1 MEQPTVGTNAGAG
14 GHSAPPIAARSRHD
28 APAGDGHPQ
37 GGPGVEGESGRAA
50 PRVAASKPRRR
61 RVVLIGAGLLALAAV
76 TAWWLHARHYEDTDD
91 AQIDGDLVALSAR
104 VPGTVTAVR
113 VADNQVV
120 KQGDVLVELDPTDL
134 EVAAAQ
140 ARAAVAQASAQIASD
155 VPSVSMTESTNRAAL
170 QAADSDAESA
180 RTDLEGAQRELEQA
194 DASER
199 LSRSQLERARVL
211 LAGSSM
217 SQAEFDQRATA
228 HEVAQAALEGAR
240 KRLEGRRSRL
250 AAALSRQQ
258 EAHQNAPRQL
268 VSREAFVDVRRANL
282 ALAQAQL
289 RQAELYLGYA
299 RLTAPADGIIGRKAV
314 NAGERVQPGQQLMAL
329 TRAGEAWVTANFR
342 ETQVRL
348 MRPGQAV
355 EVHVDALDLDLTGVV
370 ESFAGA
376 TGSRYS
382 LLPPENASGNYVKVV
397 QRFPVRIRLDPGQP
411 GLTALRP
418 GMSVEPAVKVR

>member
-1 MEQPTVGTNAGAG
+1 
-14 GHSAPPIAARSRHD
+14 
-28 APAGDGHPQ
+28 
-37 GGPGVEGESGRAA
+37 
-50 PRVAASKPRRR
+50 
-61 RVVLIGAGLLALAAV
+61 VVLIGAGLLALAAV

-289 RQAELYLGYA
+289 RQAELNLGYA